1 MQMTAKNWIL
11 VLFVATLCVPLAYSN
26 STGQSE
32 EIQNNPATVSDE
44 PSASAAHFT
53 APDEATIPD
62 NEYGEVV
69 RYGKSLF
76 FDTQQLN
83 PEYVGN
89 AMNCRNCH
97 LNNGRQA
104 DSSPLWAAFG
114 MYPAFR
120 KKNNHVNTYEE
131 RLQGC
136 FTYSMNGTPPA
147 SGSKEL
153 TALIAY
159 SYWLSTGVPLGKEMP
174 GRGYPEL
181 AKPASAPDVKRG
193 QQVYTDTCAICH
205 GDKGQGMK
213 SGAAYVFPPLWGDD
227 SFNWGAG
234 MHRVNTSADFIKSN
248 MPFGKPNTLTDQQAW
263 DVAAFM
269 NQHER
274 PQDPRFDG
282 HLAETKKQFHDH
294 QCFYG
299 DSD

>member
-1 MQMTAKNWIL
+1 MTPRTWMLILLVGLFSVPFAYSSETGESEAVQKN
-11 VLFVATLCVPLAYSN
+11 AAAVPLSPTA
-26 STGQSE
+26 SE
-32 EIQNNPATVSDE
+32 V
-44 PSASAAHFT
+44 HFT
-53 APDEATIPD
+53 PPDEAAIPD

-89 AMNCRNCH
+89 GMNCRNCH

-153 TALIAY
+153 TALITY
-159 SYWLSTGVPLGKEMP
+159 SYWLSAGVPLGKEMV

-181 AKPASAPDVKRG
+181 AKPVLAPDVERG
-193 QQVYTDTCAICH
+193 QQVYTDSCAICH
-205 GDKGQGMK
+205 GDNGQGMK
-213 SGAAYVFPPLWGDD
+213 SGAAYVYPPLWGND

-248 MPFGKPNTLTDQQAW
+248 MPFGTPNTLSDQEAW

-274 PQDPRFDG
+274 PQDPRFNGD
-282 HLAETKKQFHDH
+282 LAQTQKEFHDH

-299 DSD
+299 D